1 MSNVRSTL
9 LYGMSFPLSP
19 AMYTEG
25 VGTLVPWSL
34 LVCVALS
41 LHKSPKIFCNTVS

>member
-19 AMYTEG
+19 AIYTEG

-41 LHKSPKIFCNTVS
+41 LHKSLKIFCNTIS